1 MKKIFLLFIV
11 FITAVLILFPTPSA
25 AQFGK
30 AIQKLDSAAGNTGLT
45 KDLEGSVGNVI
56 SAVLSIVG
64 TIFFALTVYAGIR
77 WMTARGNEEEVTKAQ
92 EIIKAAVIGLVITM
106 AAYAITAF
114 VTGRLGGGSGGGN
127 TTQGCCQTGKFCYTM
142 TDTECS
148 QNNGIFSSGKKC
160 IVNGNTE
167 TCQ

>member
-114 VTGRLGGGSGGGN
+114 VTGRLSSGGANNNSPFCLTAEGACVAGGGGACSGTPYN
-127 TTQGCCQTGKFCYTM
+127 TLVQCQADPKFKP
-142 TDTECS
+142 
-148 QNNGIFSSGKKC
+148 Q
-160 IVNGNTE
+160 
-167 TCQ
+167 